1 MKRFFA
7 KNATGLNADIDR
19 HRSEEARLNTI
30 IADLEDKEDDMSV
43 ACKKTFIELRD
54 ALRQNKAEL
63 VNKLGKIG

>member
-1 MKRFFA
+1 MKQFFA
-7 KNATGLNADIDR
+7 KSATGLNADINR

-43 ACKKTFIELRD
+43 ACRKAFIEIRD

-63 VNKLGKIG
+63 VAKIG